1 MIKKILFYVAA
12 FAVSLVFASNVYAAE
27 PVYDIKPSSIPLVSS
42 EPTVFSYAD
51 YSDGLMD
58 KKKYVLSGEIFPS
71 YDFDLAFDNDLSTFT
86 KIFGTKNKINIVFDN
101 NVDLRSYFIR
111 AVPSESTDL
120 TVRVWFH
127 AFDENGNSL
136 NKSSTSNLTSLIE
149 SYRDLKIDNVK
160 KIEVYTSSTIPINLY
175 ELEFFGSQI
184 IYLPLTD
191 FGIDV
196 TDTTARINW
205 KLPVSS
211 YLDHINVNGIDV
223 GKSVSYLFKDLQP
236 DTEYVFDFDA
246 VYKDGTVVKTN
257 YAFKTDKPKDII
269 PPSEVTDFKGD
280 SDKTFVDLSWSLP
293 TDEDYEKLLL
303 YRDNVLIKTLT
314 TETNYKDEKLN
325 EDTTYKYKIITVD
338 KTGNKSEGKTITVL
352 TKFTQTNLPPEQ
364 PLGLTAKPLSKG
376 VKLSWKNPSSGSVKG
391 YKIYMFEKDVASNNI
406 LDKFVITAHAAST
419 PTQVNTDLLSSTSYQ
434 VSGLENG
441 TSYGF
446 YIVAVNSSGLSSVP
460 SSTVYATPTIN
471 SVPPV
476 NIGGGGSGSNGSN
489 NAGFALS
496 DVTNGVSTWFGGIWL
511 ILAFAIGIMVSFII
525 ANRIKKLFVA

>member
-12 FAVSLVFASNVYAAE
+12 FAVSLVFASSAYATGLDYSVNPDTLKQVNSN
-27 PVYDIKPSSIPLVSS
+27 PVAFSDNDYNNGYFDTHTDYTVTSFQFKNDEFKNMIDNSLNTAFTSTEISTSSNFVIELDEARVITSYYKKYNYGNIIFYGEDNKIIYTQPENYEAAYHSFPSSIP
-42 EPTVFSYAD
+42 
-51 YSDGLMD
+51 
-58 KKKYVLSGEIFPS
+58 
-71 YDFDLAFDNDLSTFT
+71 
-86 KIFGTKNKINIVFDN
+86 
-101 NVDLRSYFIR
+101 
-111 AVPSESTDL
+111 
-120 TVRVWFH
+120 
-127 AFDENGNSL
+127 
-136 NKSSTSNLTSLIE
+136 
-149 SYRDLKIDNVK
+149 VK
-160 KIEVYTSSTIPINLY
+160 KIKFVSLTGGTWFSVTEFEIFIN
-175 ELEFFGSQI
+175 ELV
-184 IYLPLTD
+184 YLPVSD
-191 FGIDV
+191 ISVDAK
-196 TDTTARINW
+196 DTSAEIKW
-205 KLPVSS
+205 KLPKSLHV
-211 YLDHINVNGIDV
+211 DHINFNGTDV
-223 GKSVSYLFKDLQP
+223 GKSVNYIYKNLDADK
-236 DTEYVFDFDA
+236 EYKVNIDVIYD
-246 VYKDGTVVKTN
+246 DGTVVTAE
-257 YAFKTDKPKDII
+257 YTFKTDKPKDII
-269 PPSEVTDFKGD
+269 PPGEVTDFKGD
-280 SDKTFVDLSWSLP
+280 PDKTFVDLSWSLP

-314 TETNYKDEKLN
+314 TETSYKDEKLN

-419 PTQVNTDLLSSTSYQ
+419 PTQVNTGLLSSTSYQ

-441 TSYGF
+441 TAYGF

-460 SSTVYATPTIN
+460 SNTVYATPTIN